1 MAPVPAVPGPL
12 AGTPLRTAAPAPGCA
27 LSRKPENLS
36 QRAAALARG
45 PREVFSG
52 APAPICLDNIETTG
66 TFFL

>member
-1 MAPVPAVPGPL
+1 MAPFPAVRGTL
-12 AGTPLRTAAPAPGCA
+12 AGTPLRTARPCPGVA